1 MMLNLPERVL
11 ATSTGAPDV
20 EQTAN
25 NRLAGVLLSFH
36 HAF

>member
-20 EQTAN
+20 EQTVHDT
-25 NRLAGVLLSFH
+25 LSVLLSFAH
-36 HAF
+36 GF